1 MSFSTSEETLD
12 CTVEWS
18 ALKSVKPVNLEKIVK
33 LVNLVI
39 VVKTVLLEK
48 ICIIVNFKFLIH
60 YWYWYNNIRC
70 AAMDIR
76 CLAAWLASYVS
87 WLPALLHSPP
97 PFPPPLLPSP
107 LPIPPIPLPLLVGN
121 IGGGGGLEVITYQE
135 GVGYNWLYTGGGWD
149 DQRLLRG
156 APLFSLWGG
165 ALHRGQVGFTPL
177 GPGVKPTPPWLPVPH
192 RGKTQIP

>member
-60 YWYWYNNIRC
+60 Y
-70 AAMDIR
+70 
-76 CLAAWLASYVS
+76 
-87 WLPALLHSPP
+87 
-97 PFPPPLLPSP
+97 
-107 LPIPPIPLPLLVGN
+107 
-121 IGGGGGLEVITYQE
+121 
-135 GVGYNWLYTGGGWD
+135 
-149 DQRLLRG
+149 
-156 APLFSLWGG
+156 
-165 ALHRGQVGFTPL
+165 
-177 GPGVKPTPPWLPVPH
+177 
-192 RGKTQIP
+192 